1 MQFKVPL
8 AVGFARV
15 FSQWI
20 GSPSEVGH
28 AQKVEVALKRHGLN
42 FGRWTSVFFEKPDA
56 VGEQVRVVKY
66 KVEA

>member
-1 MQFKVPL
+1 MQFKMPL

-15 FSQWI
+15 FSQRI

-28 AQKVEVALKRHGLN
+28 AQKVEVALKGHGFN
-42 FGRWTSVFFEKPDA
+42 FGGWPAVFFEKPDA